1 MRERPDRLDEALDDA
16 LASYCEA
23 PENEG
28 LERRIL
34 VRVTE
39 RARRTR
45 SMKLSVMTVGA
56 ATVAAMVCLLWLGAP
71 DTAVETRPAS
81 TAMLAVRKIEAPPRI
96 EKIPVP
102 EPAAPVAIAA
112 KPRRVRKEAAEPKLA
127 QFPTPVPLTSEERAL
142 IQLVTSHAKDVP
154 RELPYLGG
162 PVKPIRITAIDNKPL
177 RLEWGA
183 KEKRCCDR

>member
-1 MRERPDRLDEALDDA
+1 MRERPDRLDEVLDDA

-23 PENEG
+23 PETEG
-28 LERRIL
+28 LERRTL
-34 VRVTE
+34 ARVTE
-39 RARRTR
+39 RARRTHR
-45 SMKLSVMTVGA
+45 TSHFAMIIGA
-56 ATVAAMVCLLWLGAP
+56 AMVAAMVCLLWLGAP
-71 DTAVETRPAS
+71 NTALQTRPAS
-81 TAMLAVRKIEAPPRI
+81 TAMLAMRKIEAPPRI

-162 PVKPIRITAIDNKPL
+162 PVKPIRITAVEIKPL
-177 RLEWGA
+177 RLGWNA